1 MTKTRRLMEL
11 TAVVYERG
19 RFTADE
25 LAAEFGVSYR
35 TMLRYLQELSGLGVP
50 LYSEAGRSGGYG
62 VLGRRSPG
70 AAGTAGEPL
79 LKKLFR
85 PASFV
90 VGLEMTAPFTA
101 VSLSNVIVPELW
113 AQWEMRSAEIARL
126 VDPRTRVGAVRSR
139 GPEYRYIAG
148 AEVASLRVVP
158 DGMAGIELPAKAY
171 AVYRHDGAYRREDRD
186 GTYFRA
192 LEKLRSNGMEHDPDA
207 WGLEIF
213 RSSGDGPPDGTEC
226 EIYIPLK

>member
-1 MTKTRRLMEL
+1 
-11 TAVVYERG
+11 
-19 RFTADE
+19 
-25 LAAEFGVSYR
+25 
-35 TMLRYLQELSGLGVP
+35 
-50 LYSEAGRSGGYG
+50 
-62 VLGRRSPG
+62 
-70 AAGTAGEPL
+70 
-79 LKKLFR
+79 
-85 PASFV
+85 
-90 VGLEMTAPFTA
+90 MTAPFTA
-101 VSLSNVIVPELW
+101 VSLSNAIVPELW
-113 AQWEMRSAEIARL
+113 AQWEMRSAEIARP

-213 RSSGDGPPDGTEC
+213 RSAGDGPPDGTEC